1 MKNDMKHITSPQFLL
16 RPIATLAVIAIFFLI
31 PTAQKVSA
39 QFAVTAP
46 VLETLTTKS
55 NIDSS
60 IQTTITTKEWLQ
72 TAMQQVAK
80 GLAMQVLKKFTQ
92 ETVNWINQGNDGK
105 PLYVT
110 NTGDFFDSI
119 ADEQVKIL
127 TNKIGYDPVNHPFG
141 KDFLQYYITAYARK
155 KLDPLATNTY
165 TLPNSC
171 ATNFSWSCWNARVSN
186 SANNPF
192 GAFFE
197 TSRAIDQ
204 KINTAVSI
212 ADKEV
217 SAAGGFLAVTTC
229 ELFQQPPTVPQETV
243 TTTPGLTPSAGSGLG
258 ALQQSGLIYDEFGQ
272 PVVLGENPN
281 ANTNTGTN
289 TGNTNTTNTGSTDPS
304 TGQPN
309 NQPQVMGPGS
319 TSTTGAGEAP
329 CAKYRNSTPGTVVGN
344 QITTALSSGQRQNEL
359 AAALGSSVSAVFDAL
374 YNRFIGGE
382 NGLLGLATNE
392 LNDVLD
398 GSSQQDT
405 FNYYGVTLGQNNT
418 TSALD
423 ASDWASGPDIIVD
436 LNQVL
441 GVPYTD
447 GTTPEGPSSIDLT
460 AQESTTYKEV
470 TDILRQYPVA
480 LNHLDKCLPG
490 PDYGWEARFNE
501 TLQEEAAKIDK
512 KIARKDDENER
523 AEAAADELAGIKRR
537 VDLAI
542 LSIRD
547 KMLSENIPSA
557 LTIYDTV
564 NANAQKSLKF
574 NEYYEKYLEKKTTLK
589 RLEILKAQYAAGADI
604 IPIMTQYQV
613 LKPVVSRND
622 TLAQAE
628 SEKAD
633 VGVQLAEIQSLTTTC
648 IAERN
653 TIASSVNP
661 DYQIN
666 SYNDGFNSWYYD
678 IQEDNP
684 FYPTRYNVGG
694 LSFAAIVAGGPITPI
709 IAAGIY
715 LNNQNSIPAIIPPD
729 FPIYTPIHQQNNN
742 ANYPAHMYAYCKSVI
757 DHCPDASGDADVPTN
772 VGPDYGACITL
783 NDVFKNRNFEVS
795 CFDFYNSNT
804 ADYIIGN

>member
-1 MKNDMKHITSPQFLL
+1 MKHITSPQFLL

-127 TNKIGYDPVNHPFG
+127 TNKIGYDPAKYPYA

-171 ATNFSWSCWNARVSN
+171 ATNFTWSCWNARVSN

-217 SAAGGFLAVTTC
+217 SAAGGFLAVKTC
-229 ELFQQPPTVPQETV
+229 ELFQPAPIIPQETV
-243 TTTPGLTPSAGSGLG
+243 TGPADNNPGLGSQTNSAGSGMG
-258 ALQQSGLIYDEFGQ
+258 AMEQSGFTFDETGTL
-272 PVVLGENPN
+272 VVSTGTSTTSSSNTTTNTTDTTNPN
-281 ANTNTGTN
+281 GIN
-289 TGNTNTTNTGSTDPS
+289 TGNPTNAPV
-304 TGQPN
+304 
-309 NQPQVMGPGS
+309 VMGPGN
-319 TSTTGAGEAP
+319 TTNVAPTGSP
-329 CAKYRNSTPGTVVGN
+329 CAKYTNSTPGTVVGN
-344 QITTALSSGQRQNEL
+344 QITTALSSGTRQNEL